1 MYSCIQLELFM
12 KLQFSLIYFIFIFA
26 EQSELQIVMEKI
38 VKGNN
43 ITYFLWNYSLF
54 VGEI

>member
-38 VKGNN
+38 VKGNK

-54 VGEI
+54 VGEK